1 MYRKRIW
8 QRRPKPA
15 EWHPVV
21 KTLLTDGAGIPC
33 YDKVLLKQAAIDSG
47 LTESLFE
54 NADERRNSWIWN
66 AFCMGNPTADTMM
79 TAATDYLTNDSL
91 FYMQSR
97 TIKKLAFEGSCIFIG
112 RCAESG
118 KS

>member
-1 MYRKRIW
+1 MTEKKIICIGREYGSGGREIGEKL
-8 QRRPKPA
+8 A
-15 EWHPVV
+15 E
-21 KTLLTDGAGIPC
+21 KLGIPC

-66 AFCMGNPTADTMM
+66 AFCMGSPTADTMM

-97 TIKKLAFEGSCIFIG
+97 TIKKLAFESSCIFI
-112 RCAESG
+112 
-118 KS
+118 